1 MATYDIVRDYAWTT
15 ASQAERANAPYVDV
29 SGCRLDGSNLQQAI
43 QGYLAMK
50 GTDTAGVDFIKNL
63 YKCDDK
69 SGKQNFTFPFFGT
82 NIRSFANEYADT
94 FSNIAQRGTEFPGKP
109 IIDAVRTGADMLI
122 GGGQQIKKLIGDDW
136 FKKGTELYNEFA
148 GTLGFEVTVPPSR
161 AAGAPGT
168 YIESPMFYQY
178 ANTDAALQVSF
189 VLSNTYD
196 QASTRKNIKFIN
208 DFTRFNRPER
218 LGAINLSYPMVYNV
232 VLPGWRKQVWAYI
245 SGFSIN
251 FLGARRMLDT
261 YDMQGGGGPTI
272 VPEAFQCDFAFTSL
286 TIENA
291 EMVAPT
297 GNANVG
303 GGA

>member
-1 MATYDIVRDYAWTT
+1 MAKYDIVRDYAWTT
-15 ASQAERANAPYVDV
+15 ASRAERENAPYVDV

-43 QGYLAMK
+43 QGYLAFSGNEEPGK
-50 GTDTAGVDFIKNL
+50 DFIKRL
-63 YKCDDK
+63 YKCDP
-69 SGKQNFTFPFFGT
+69 SGEKQNFTFPFFGT

-109 IIDAVRTGADMLI
+109 LIDAVRTGADWAI
-122 GGGQQIKKLIGDDW
+122 GGKEAITKLIDDDW
-136 FKKGTELYNEFA
+136 FKKGVETYNKFA
-148 GTLGFEVTVPPSR
+148 GQIGFDISIPEASAP
-161 AAGAPGT
+161 GAPGT

-178 ANTDAALQVSF
+178 GNTDAALQVSF

-196 QASTRKNIKFIN
+196 EASTRKNIQFIN
-208 DFTRFNRPER
+208 DFTRYNRPER

-232 VLPGWRKQVWAYI
+232 VLPGWRKIVWAYI

-251 FLGARRMLDT
+251 FLGARRILDT
-261 YDMQGGGGPTI
+261 YDMEGGGGDTI
-272 VPEAFQCDFAFTSL
+272 VPEAFQCDFAFKSL

-297 GNANVG
+297 DTANVG
-303 GGA
+303 

>member
-43 QGYLAMK
+43 QGYLAFSGADEPGK
-50 GTDTAGVDFIKNL
+50 DFIKSL
-63 YKCDDK
+63 YKCDP
-69 SGKQNFTFPFFGT
+69 SSEKQNFTFPFFGT

-109 IIDAVRTGADMLI
+109 LIDAVRTGADWAI
-122 GGGQQIKKLIGDDW
+122 GGQEAITKLIDDDW
-136 FKKGTELYNEFA
+136 FKKGVETYNEFA
-148 GTLGFEVTVPPSR
+148 GKIGFNISIPEANSP
-161 AAGAPGT
+161 GAPGT

-178 ANTDAALQVSF
+178 GNTDAALQVSF

-196 QASTRKNIKFIN
+196 EASTRKNIDFIN

-232 VLPGWRKQVWAYI
+232 VLPGWRKIVWAYI

-251 FLGARRMLDT
+251 FLGARRILDT

-272 VPEAFQCDFAFTSL
+272 VPEAFQCDFAFKSL

-291 EMVAPT
+291 EMVEPT
-297 GNANVG
+297 DAANVG
-303 GGA
+303 